1 MTNIYLDHAATTPLR
16 PEAEEAWL
24 QAVHELRNIPGNPA
38 ALHGGARNARRRL
51 EDAREEIAHNLGAD
65 RAEIIFT
72 SGATEANALGIT
84 AAFRAMRNHGYN
96 TVQISPTDHPSS
108 WNQQPVIIRQGGQV
122 QPLTVDEN
130 GIIHPNSITSEAGV
144 ISFNLVCSETGTLQP
159 LETLTKTVRKLDEN
173 REQNRNALIHT
184 DACQALHTLP
194 VNLHDSN
201 LDLITLSAH
210 KIGGP
215 VGIGA
220 LAIKRGTPLET
231 DRPGGDQEL
240 KHRSGTVDVAGACA
254 FAAALTAATKERDQ
268 LRAACEKLQNQL
280 WDGLKTLQNK
290 GELPAEI
297 TRTISSQIAPTIAH
311 LSIPTA
317 HPEAVLLGLD
327 QQGIWAS
334 AGSACH
340 AGVTRPSRVLIEMGR
355 TETQALGVI
364 RVSFGPTSTPHDV
377 ERFLKALPPAL
388 NQAQALDRLDA
399 RSKKRT

>member
-1 MTNIYLDHAATTPLR
+1 MTHVYLDHAATTPLR

-24 QAVHELRNIPGNPA
+24 RAVHELREIPGNPA
-38 ALHGGARNARRRL
+38 ALHGGARNARRLL
-51 EDAREEIAHNLGAD
+51 EDAREEIAHHLGAD

-84 AAFRAMRNHGYN
+84 AAFRAMRDHGYN
-96 TVQISPTDHPSS
+96 LVQISPIDHPSS
-108 WNQQPVIIRQGGQV
+108 WNQQPVITREGGQV
-122 QPLTVDEN
+122 RPLEIDEN
-130 GIIHPNSITSEAGV
+130 GVINPSSITPEAGV
-144 ISFNLVCSETGTLQP
+144 VSFNLVCSETGTVQP
-159 LETLTKTVRKLDEN
+159 LEALTNTVRELD
-173 REQNRNALIHT
+173 RQRKDQRSALVHI

-194 VNLHDSN
+194 VNLHASKV
-201 LDLITLSAH
+201 DLITLSAH

-220 LAIKRGTPLET
+220 LAVKRETPLVT

-254 FAAALTAATKERDQ
+254 FAAALSAANRERKQ
-268 LRAACEKLQNQL
+268 LRSRCENLQTQL
-280 WDGLKTLQNK
+280 WKGIKTLQKN
-290 GELPAEI
+290 GELPTEI
-297 TRTISSQIAPTIAH
+297 TRTISSEIAPTIAH
-311 LSIPTA
+311 LTIPTA

-355 TETQALGVI
+355 NETQALGVI
-364 RVSFGPTSTPHDV
+364 RVSFGPTSNSSDV
-377 ERFLKALPPAL
+377 ERFLKALPSAL

-399 RSKKRT
+399 RSKKAK